1 MDNVMQ
7 EMVLPTRKETLVDQI
22 HDRIL
27 EIIIQEDVSEKSV
40 FTEGKL
46 VQQFQVSKATVR
58 EALVRLCNENILRSI
73 PRFGYVIAY
82 MGPKELHDLEE
93 LRRLLELT
101 SLREAAPRIGRS
113 ELDQLRS
120 MLSRHS
126 SGSNKTV
133 WDIWKKNMECHGLLI
148 SFSGN
153 RVFVEFLQDAMRRQM
168 LYFGQSRWQENRSF
182 ADFLHTEQ
190 HEKIYASLESGDTE
204 QALACLAGDIAWPV
218 VPEAADRYG
227 ALHETA
233 HV

>member
-133 WDIWKKNMECHGLLI
+133 WDIWKKNMEFHGLLI

-182 ADFLHTEQ
+182 ADFLRTEQ
-190 HEKIYASLESGDTE
+190 HEKIYASLEIGDTE

>member
-27 EIIIQEDVSEKSV
+27 EITIQEDVSERSV

-58 EALVRLCNENILRSI
+58 EALVRLCNESILRSI
-73 PRFGYVIAY
+73 PRYGYVIAY

-101 SLREAAPRIGRS
+101 SLREAAPRIGRP
-113 ELDQLRS
+113 ELDQLRA

-126 SGSNKTV
+126 TGSNKTV
-133 WDIWKKNMECHGLLI
+133 WDIWKKNMEFHSLLI

-190 HEKIYASLESGDTE
+190 HEKIYASLESGDAE